1 MAENWRIEMI
11 NLETPE
17 KIIQMQTS
25 LNNLANSML
34 RPISQKYDMHEHEY
48 AKELD
53 MFRGMKIMGRP
64 KKKKD
69 DGAAGKKVEEKAADG
84 KVGANLGTVVSIEEM
99 CWGDAG
105 LLLSFPNA
113 GLGNA
118 AIAAVATDEQLERF
132 GDKWAAMAITEPGS
146 GSDSG
151 SITATA
157 RLEGNEWVLNGE
169 KIFVTCADRCD
180 AVVVWATVDRKAGK
194 SGIKSFVVEKGTPG
208 FTLEKLEHKLG
219 IRASDTGT
227 FVMSDCRIPK
237 DNILGSA
244 EVKESTEG
252 FKGVMKTFDNT
263 RPMVAAMA
271 IGIARAAL
279 DFTRK
284 TMEENGYKLDYSTNP
299 VNLSYLEREFYT
311 MEANIEAMRLLAWRA
326 AWMADNQEFNNLEAS
341 MSKAKSGR
349 YGTLITQKCCELLG
363 PLGFTRKQLL
373 EKWMRDSKIMDIF
386 EGTGQIQHLIVARNV
401 LGMSSKEL
409 K

>member
-1 MAENWRIEMI
+1 
-11 NLETPE
+11 
-17 KIIQMQTS
+17 
-25 LNNLANSML
+25 
-34 RPISQKYDMHEHEY
+34 
-48 AKELD
+48 
-53 MFRGMKIMGRP
+53 MFRGMKIMSGGK

-69 DGAAGKKVEEKAADG
+69 GESKPDKPAADKSG
-84 KVGANLGTVVSIEEM
+84 PKKLGTNLATAISVEEM

-105 LLLSFPNA
+105 LLLSLPGA

-118 AIAAVATDEQLERF
+118 AISAVATEEQMERF

-151 SITATA
+151 SITTTA

-180 AVVVWATVDRKAGK
+180 VVVIWATVDKSAGK
-194 SGIKSFVVEKGTPG
+194 SGIKSFVVEKGHPG
-208 FTLEKLEHKLG
+208 FKLEKLEHKMG

-227 FVMSDCRIPK
+227 FVLDNCRIPK
-237 DNILGSA
+237 ENILGSP
-244 EVKESTEG
+244 EIKQTTEG

-263 RPMVAAMA
+263 RPLVASMS
-271 IGIARAAL
+271 IGIARASI
-279 DFTRK
+279 DFTREK
-284 TMEENGYKLDYSTNP
+284 IVENGIKLDYSKNP
-299 VNLSYLEREFYT
+299 NNVSSIEKEFYL
-311 MEANIEAMRLLAWRA
+311 MEANLEAMRLLTWRA
-326 AWMADNQEFNNLEAS
+326 AWMADNGTHNNLEAS
-341 MSKAKSGR
+341 MCKAKAGR

-363 PLGFTRKQLL
+363 PIGYSCDYLV

-401 LGMSSKEL
+401 LEISSKQL